1 MKQLLIAANHF
12 IIHSLT
18 VCLFTGTCICFTN
31 CNSKISVGVK
41 KDFSTGM
48 TTQFNGISVEDSKII
63 MNNEILNH
71 TDIPIGESFVIIND
85 GVNGLTV
92 KDDKVAVGCSLEI
105 KDENGKVL
113 LSEPDLFKDAAPF
126 DKEAVKQ
133 LRCAVNTGS
142 PMQWEERYTIKTVFT
157 DKYGAGRI
165 ENEVT
170 IRMIDVP

>member
-1 MKQLLIAANHF
+1 MKQLFIAANHY
-12 IIHSLT
+12 IIYSLKAGLIICAC
-18 VCLFTGTCICFTN
+18 VCFSN
-31 CNSKISVGVK
+31 CNSKIAVGAK

-48 TTQFNGISVEDSKII
+48 TTHYNGISVEDSKII

-85 GVNGLTV
+85 GVEGLTV
-92 KDDKVAVGCSLEI
+92 KDAKVAVGCSLEI
-105 KDENGKVL
+105 KDENGRVL

-126 DKEAVKQ
+126 DKDAVKQ

-142 PMQWEERYTIKTVFT
+142 PMQWEERYTVKTVFT
-157 DKYGAGRI
+157 DKYGEGRI